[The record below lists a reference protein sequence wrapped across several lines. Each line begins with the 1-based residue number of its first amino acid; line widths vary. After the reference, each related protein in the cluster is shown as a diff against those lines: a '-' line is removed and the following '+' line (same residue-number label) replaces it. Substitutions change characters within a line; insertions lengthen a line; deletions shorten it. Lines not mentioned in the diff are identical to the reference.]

1 LKGKEDVVDTAEQAI
16 TIFSDKDW
24 WTGIAATSLKIVG
37 IILIAVIFKYIIK
50 AAISNVFKV
59 RLKSPLRLSERRE
72 NTLFRLLNNIATYVI
87 YFVAILAIL
96 SEFMDVR
103 GILAGAGVVGLA
115 IGFGAQNLV
124 RDIITG
130 FFIIFENQFSVGDT
144 VRIASFEGT
153 VEEIGLRTTKIKSW
167 TGELH
172 ILPNSSITEVTN
184 FSVHNSIAVIDLSIA
199 YEEDIDKA
207 QRIIEDVVKKVKP
220 NYPEMVKDP
229 EVLGVQMLG
238 ASEVVIRV
246 TSEVLPMTH
255 FKIARELRKTL
266 KFELEKAGIEIP
278 YPKMV
283 TYHKEA
289 KPKEIK
295 NKMEG

>member
-1 LKGKEDVVDTAEQAI
+1 MTLDTPGVLETAEQAVSF
-16 TIFSDKDW
+16 FSNKEW
-24 WTGIAATSLKIVG
+24 WTDLAAKGIK
-37 IILIAVIFKYIIK
+37 IAVIIIMVIILKFVVK
-50 AAISNVFKV
+50 AAIANVFKV
-59 RLKSPLRLSERRE
+59 RLKSPLRMSERRE
-72 NTLFRLLNNIATYVI
+72 NTLFRLLNNVSAYVI
-87 YFVAILAIL
+87 YFMAILTIL
-96 SEFMDVR
+96 SEFGVDIKA
-103 GILAGAGVVGLA
+103 ILAGAGVVGLA

-124 RDIITG
+124 KDIITG
-130 FFIIFENQFSVGDT
+130 FFIIFENQFSVGDY
-144 VRIASFEGT
+144 VRITSFEGT

-184 FSVHNSIAVIDLSIA
+184 FSVHNSIAVVDISIA

-207 QRIIEDVVKKVKP
+207 QTIIQEVVSKTKP
-220 NYPEMVKDP
+220 NYPEMIKEP

-246 TSEVLPMTH
+246 AAEVLPMTH

-283 TYHKEA
+283 TYHKNSTLNENT
-289 KPKEIK
+289 K
-295 NKMEG
+295 

>member
-1 LKGKEDVVDTAEQAI
+1 MEGTDLPKTAEEAV
-16 TIFSDKDW
+16 TFFSDKEW
-24 WTGIAATSLKIVG
+24 WTGVATTGIKIVG
-37 IILIAVIFKYIIK
+37 IILLAIIFRYIVR
-50 AAISNVFKV
+50 AAIANIFKV
-59 RLKSPLRLSERRE
+59 RLKTPLRLSERRE
-72 NTLFRLLNNIATYVI
+72 NTLFRLLNNVASYVI
-87 YFVAILAIL
+87 YFVAILTIL
-96 SEFMDVR
+96 TEFGVDIKA
-103 GILAGAGVVGLA
+103 ILAGAGVVGLA
-115 IGFGAQNLV
+115 IGFGAQSLV
-124 RDIITG
+124 KDIITG

-184 FSVHNSIAVIDLSIA
+184 FSVHNSIAVVDLSIA

-207 QRIIEDVVKKVKP
+207 QNIIQEVVKKAKP
-220 NYPEMVKDP
+220 NYPEMVKEP

-246 TSEVLPMTH
+246 TAEVLPMTH

-266 KFELEKAGIEIP
+266 KHELEKAGIEIP

-283 TYHKEA
+283 TYHKENM
-289 KPKEIK
+289 PKEQK
-295 NKMEG
+295 

>member
-1 LKGKEDVVDTAEQAI
+1 MIATKG
-16 TIFSDKDW
+16 
-24 WTGIAATSLKIVG
+24 LKILSI
-37 IILIAVIFKYIIK
+37 IILVIIIKYVVK
-50 AAISNVFKV
+50 AAITNIFKV

-72 NTLFRLLNNIATYVI
+72 NTLYRLLNNITSYVI
-87 YFVAILAIL
+87 YFMAFLTILD
-96 SEFMDVR
+96 EFGVDIKA
-103 GILAGAGVVGLA
+103 ILAGAGVVGLA

-130 FFIIFENQFSVGDT
+130 FFIIFENQFSVGDY
-144 VRIASFEGT
+144 VRIIGFEGT

-184 FSVHNSIAVIDLSIA
+184 FSIHNSMAVVDVSIA

-207 QRIIEDVVKKVKP
+207 QNIIQEVVAKVKP
-220 NYPEMVKDP
+220 NFPEMVKDP

-238 ASEVVIRV
+238 AGASEIVIRV
-246 TSEVLPMTH
+246 AAEVLPMTH
-255 FKIARELRKTL
+255 FKIARELRKIL
-266 KFELEKAGIEIP
+266 KLELDKAGIDIP

-283 TYHKEA
+283 TYQKD
-289 KPKEIK
+289 KSPKEK
-295 NKMEG
+295 L

>member
-1 LKGKEDVVDTAEQAI
+1 MAGANLPETAEKAV
-16 TIFSDKDW
+16 TIFSDKEW
-24 WTGIAATSLKIVG
+24 WTGIATTSLKILG
-37 IILIAVIFKYIIK
+37 IIILAIIFKYIIK
-50 AAISNVFKV
+50 AAIANVFKV

-72 NTLFRLLNNIATYVI
+72 NTLFRLLDNVASYVI
-87 YFVAILAIL
+87 YFVAILTIL
-96 SEFMDVR
+96 TEFGVDIKA
-103 GILAGAGVVGLA
+103 ILAGAGVVGLA
-115 IGFGAQNLV
+115 IGFGAQSLV
-124 RDIITG
+124 KDIITG

-144 VRIASFEGT
+144 VRITNFEGT

-184 FSVHNSIAVIDLSIA
+184 FSVHNSIAVVDLSIA

-207 QRIIEDVVKKVKP
+207 QNIIQEVVKNAKP
-220 NYPEMVKDP
+220 NYPEMVKEP

-246 TSEVLPMTH
+246 TAEVLPMTH

-266 KFELEKAGIEIP
+266 KHELEVAGIEIP

-283 TYHKEA
+283 TYQKEPV
-289 KPKEIK
+289 PKEHK
-295 NKMEG
+295 

>member
-1 LKGKEDVVDTAEQAI
+1 LEAAEQAV
-16 TIFSDKDW
+16 TIFTDKEW
-24 WTGIAATSLKIVG
+24 WAGIGATGLKIVG
-37 IILIAVIFKYIIK
+37 IILLAFIFKYIIK
-50 AAISNVFKV
+50 AAIANVFKV

-72 NTLFRLLNNIATYVI
+72 NTLFRLLNNVATYVI

-124 RDIITG
+124 RDVITG
-130 FFIIFENQFSVGDT
+130 FFIIFENQFAVGDT

-184 FSVHNSIAVIDLSIA
+184 FSVHNSMAVVDVSIA
-199 YEEDIDKA
+199 YEADIDKA
-207 QRIIEDVVKKVKP
+207 QSIIQEVVAKVKP
-220 NYPEMVKDP
+220 NFPEMVKDP

-238 ASEVVIRV
+238 AGASEVVIRV
-246 TSEVLPMTH
+246 VAEVLPMTH
-255 FKIARELRKTL
+255 FKIARELRKLL
-266 KFELEKAGIEIP
+266 KLELDKAGIDIP

-283 TYHKEA
+283 TYQKERL
-289 KPKEIK
+289 PKE
-295 NKMEG
+295 